1 MRVCFTPKP
10 FVFLFYFA
18 TRSSQ
23 PLSGC
28 ACHPRFSDPPCSQRS
43 ASALVSCALVP
54 PEVCSWTLSL
64 WVLLQCMH
72 AYHGLTRV
80 GAVSSL
86 RSLKL
91 QVRYVQREHM
101 YVSSCRRTIDH
112 LCHAPPMPFHFFFA
126 NIGYAILCWIYALAG
141 SNRSAL
147 YFSPPEEETPQTLPA
162 RRYRS
167 TSCVLK
173 CSFPST
179 TSDPCF
185 GRCYCVSGRRPQLAS
200 LTPRCNDF
208 TEQVVF
214 DTDLQ

>member
-1 MRVCFTPKP
+1 MDFEPMGATTMHARVPWIDSCRCCVFTTIVEIAGAVCSTRTYVCLLLPSND
-10 FVFLFYFA
+10 
-18 TRSSQ
+18 RSS
-23 PLSGC
+23 L
-28 ACHPRFSDPPCSQRS
+28 PR
-43 ASALVSCALVP
+43 
-54 PEVCSWTLSL
+54 T
-64 WVLLQCMH
+64 
-72 AYHGLTRV
+72 
-80 GAVSSL
+80 
-86 RSLKL
+86 
-91 QVRYVQREHM
+91 
-101 YVSSCRRTIDH
+101 
-112 LCHAPPMPFHFFFA
+112 PMPFHFFFA